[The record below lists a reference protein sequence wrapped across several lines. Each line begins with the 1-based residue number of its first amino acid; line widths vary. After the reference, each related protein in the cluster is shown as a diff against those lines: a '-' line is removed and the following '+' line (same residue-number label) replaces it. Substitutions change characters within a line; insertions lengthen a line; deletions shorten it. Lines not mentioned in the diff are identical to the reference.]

1 MQYCTV
7 LFIATMLYVV
17 SLHDHAI
24 VASGIYHIVF
34 MKTENIV
41 VNEIGRII
49 CTHLLAHAHT
59 YFYITLFCMHHKAKY
74 NIVAINST
82 VQ

>member
-1 MQYCTV
+1 M
-7 LFIATMLYVV
+7 LFKATLLYVA

-24 VASGIYHIVF
+24 VAPGMYYIVF
-34 MKTENIV
+34 IKTENIV
-41 VNEIGRII
+41 VNVIGRII

-59 YFYITLFCMHHKAKY
+59 YFYITLLCMHDTATY
-74 NIVAINST
+74 NIVDMNST

>member
-1 MQYCTV
+1 M
-7 LFIATMLYVV
+7 LFIGTVLYVV

-34 MKTENIV
+34 IKTENIV

-59 YFYITLFCMHHKAKY
+59 YFYITLLCMHDTATF
-74 NIVAINST
+74 NIVAINSA

>member
-1 MQYCTV
+1 M
-7 LFIATMLYVV
+7 LFIATVLYVA

-24 VASGIYHIVF
+24 VASGMYYIVLI
-34 MKTENIV
+34 KTENIV

-59 YFYITLFCMHHKAKY
+59 HFVDNIACM
-74 NIVAINST
+74 T
-82 VQ
+82 QQRLML